1 MTPGNAVWLGVGFLA
16 GMATWFTQIDAPKS
30 ADCSIP
36 KVSRKVATSYVLRPP
51 PAAVAPAVIYKAC
64 PQVEKVEPAKVE
76 EPVVEEKPRRHR
88 RHHRRW
94 RRYWR

>member
-30 ADCSIP
+30 ANCSIP
-36 KVSRKVATSYVLRPP
+36 KVSRKVVTSYVLKPP
-51 PAAVAPAVIYKAC
+51 PAEVIYKAC
-64 PQVEKVEPAKVE
+64 PQTTAKVEPAKVE
-76 EPVVEEKPRRHR
+76 EPPVVEEEKPRRPR